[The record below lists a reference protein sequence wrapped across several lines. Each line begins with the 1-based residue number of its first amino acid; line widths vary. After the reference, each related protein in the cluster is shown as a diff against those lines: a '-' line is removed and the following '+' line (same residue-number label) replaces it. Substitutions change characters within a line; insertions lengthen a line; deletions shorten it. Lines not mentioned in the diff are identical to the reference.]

1 MNPYPTVLST
11 DQTRAAEQAAV
22 DAGSSFAQLMETAGT
37 AATQALLKRPVNLQR
52 VWILCG
58 KGNNGGD
65 GLVMARLLAQAGKH
79 VCVSLVQDTVSTDLA
94 AQNLAALPDSVVVQ
108 AAALAVLAEYDC
120 IIDAV
125 FGIGFDGELS
135 ADLQALFHACSHRP
149 ALRVALDIPSGINAD
164 SGHCAAHCFQADVCY
179 VFHSLKPAHTLPAV
193 QACCGETEVLDIGM

>member
-1 MNPYPTVLST
+1 MHTQPTVLSIT
-11 DQTRAAEQAAV
+11 QTRAAEQAAV

-37 AATQALLKRPVNLQR
+37 AATQALLQRPANLQR

-65 GLVMARLLAQAGKH
+65 GLVMARLLAQAGIH
-79 VCVSLVQDTVSTDLA
+79 VTVSLVQDTVSTDLA
-94 AQNLAALPDSVVVQ
+94 AQNLAALPASVVVQ

-135 ADLQALFHACSHRP
+135 ADLQALLHACSQRP

-164 SGHCAAHCFQADVCY
+164 SGHIAAHSFQADVCY
-179 VFHSLKPAHTLPAV
+179 VFHSFKPAHTMPAV
-193 QACCGETEVLDIGM
+193 QKYCGEIEVLDIGM